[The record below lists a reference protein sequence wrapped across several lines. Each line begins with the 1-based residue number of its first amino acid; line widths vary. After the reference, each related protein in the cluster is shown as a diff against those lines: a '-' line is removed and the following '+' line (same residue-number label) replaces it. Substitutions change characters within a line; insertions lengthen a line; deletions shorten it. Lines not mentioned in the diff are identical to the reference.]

1 MFTDLKENWI
11 VAWHNIIAEEYVGD
25 SHGYTEE
32 DTAIGTTNGAGPTNT
47 QIFML
52 SPDGVVLHALPG
64 FWHAEDLAREMKLAK
79 QLWAVWKDGTLTR
92 EQKDKAF
99 AAMQIEAYKNH
110 PQATTLRSRWQGFDA
125 RNEHKRVAL
134 GIQRD
139 TVKGAPVQRKLTDAQ
154 RAEVE
159 SKMAKLKTAEKDA
172 PKIQLKPINQLVHE
186 RMSVRPF
193 VKYEA
198 FDTADFA
205 DYGRRYYD
213 NNKKVDGEGSTLL
226 TPTKL
231 EKMERKQARSEA
243 MRESRNESR
252 NKRREERSTR

>member
-1 MFTDLKENWI
+1 MFSDLKNNWV
-11 VAWHNIIAEEYVGD
+11 VAWRNIITEDYVGD
-25 SHGYTEE
+25 SHGYTQE

-47 QIFML
+47 QIIML

-79 QLWAVWKDGTLTR
+79 ELWAVWKDTSLSR
-92 EQKDKAF
+92 EQKDKKF
-99 AAMQIEAYKNH
+99 ASMQIEAWKNH

-134 GIQRD
+134 GIERD
-139 TVKGAPVQRKLTDAQ
+139 TVKGAPVQSRLTEAE

-159 SKMAKLKTAEKDA
+159 SKMARLNTVDKDA
-172 PKIQLKPINQLVHE
+172 PKVQLKPINQLVHE

-198 FDTADFA
+198 FDVAEFA

-231 EKMERKQARSEA
+231 EKIERKQARREA
-243 MRESRNESR
+243 MQEARDSRRKKSEN
-252 NKRREERSTR
+252 

>member
-1 MFTDLKENWI
+1 MFSDLKNNWV
-11 VAWHNIIAEEYVGD
+11 VAWRNIITEDYVGD
-25 SHGYTEE
+25 SHGYTQE

-47 QIFML
+47 QIIML

-64 FWHAEDLAREMKLAK
+64 FWHAEDLAREMNLAK
-79 QLWAVWKDGTLTR
+79 ELWAVWKDKSLSR
-92 EQKDKAF
+92 EQKDKKF
-99 AAMQIEAYKNH
+99 ASMQIEAWKNH

-125 RNEHKRVAL
+125 RNEHKRAAL

-139 TVKGAPVQRKLTDAQ
+139 TVKGSPVQSKLTEKE

-159 SKMAKLKTAEKDA
+159 RKMEGLKTADKDA
-172 PKIQLKPINQLVHE
+172 PRLELKPVNQLVHE

-213 NNKKVDGEGSTLL
+213 NNKKVDGQGSTLM
-226 TPTKL
+226 TPTKV
-231 EKMERKQARSEA
+231 EKQKQRQARMEERKDQMQVRQKE
-243 MRESRNESR
+243 RRNR
-252 NKRREERSTR
+252 AGR